1 MEKGRE
7 NHDMSARDTQN
18 SAPPVPYFDL
28 QRQYHALKD
37 EIDVAAARVFQSGYF
52 ILGGELEAF
61 EEEFAAYCGV
71 SHCVGV
77 NSGTDALMLSFRA
90 LGLSPGDE
98 VATVSATFFAT
109 VIGPLLTGARIRFV
123 DIDPV
128 TRLMDPDLLEKAL
141 TPKTKLIVPVHLYGR
156 MADMESISDLAG
168 RIGAGIVEDA
178 CQAHGARTGEIG
190 PGMRSDCA
198 VFSFYPTKNLGA
210 FGDAGCVVTN
220 DAGLAGNIRDLRNY
234 GSTEKYHHPMPG
246 INSRLD
252 ELQAVVLRVKLKR
265 LDEWNERRRSIARR
279 YLAGIQNDR
288 VILPDIPE
296 GTEHVL
302 YVFAVETDDRD
313 GLKEHLARHG
323 IGSLIHYPAPL
334 HHQEAL
340 REYRD
345 VHLPHTEKLFER
357 VLSLPL
363 FPELTDDEADRVIEA
378 VNDF

>member
-1 MEKGRE
+1 MG
-7 NHDMSARDTQN
+7 ARNEQKN
-18 SAPPVPYFDL
+18 RPPVPYFNL
-28 QRQYHALKD
+28 QRQYHVLQGD
-37 EIDVAAARVFQSGYF
+37 IDAATARVFQSGYF
-52 ILGGELEAF
+52 ILGSELQAF

-77 NSGTDALMLSFRA
+77 NSGTDALLLSFQA
-90 LGLSPGDE
+90 LGLSLEDE

-109 VIGPLLTGARIRFV
+109 VIGPLLSCSRLKFV

-128 TRLMDPDLLEKAL
+128 TRLMDPNLLKKAL

-156 MADMESISDLAG
+156 MADMRMISDIAG
-168 RIGAGIVEDA
+168 HVGAKIVEDA
-178 CQAHGARTGEIG
+178 CQAHGARMGGIG
-190 PGMRSDCA
+190 PGMKSDCA

-220 DAGLAGNIRDLRNY
+220 DEGLATQIRELRNY
-234 GSTEKYHHPMPG
+234 GSTERYHHPMPG

-252 ELQAVVLRVKLKR
+252 ELQAALLRVKLAR
-265 LDEWNERRRSIARR
+265 LDEWNDRRRSIARR
-279 YLAGIQNDR
+279 YLSGIQNDR
-288 VILPDIPE
+288 VVLPDVPE
-296 GTEHVL
+296 GGEHVL

-313 GLKEHLARHG
+313 GLKDHLLKRG
-323 IGSLIHYPAPL
+323 IGSLIHYPLPL

-340 REYRD
+340 CEYRD
-345 VHLPHTEKLFER
+345 VRLPHTERLFER

-363 FPELTDDEADRVIEA
+363 FPELTDDEADRVIDA